1 MNKITKSALALGLI
15 SAVSLPALAAGTD
28 GGAYIG
34 GGLSVYQGSD
44 TDNAP
49 SLDSSG
55 MGYNLYGGYQI

>member
-34 GGLSVYQGSD
+34 GGLSVYQDSD
-44 TDNAP
+44 TDGQG
-49 SLDSSG
+49 SLD
-55 MGYNLYGGYQI
+55 